1 MIRHTGMH
9 AAPEVLTTI
18 ALIGNPNTGK
28 TTLFNALTGANER
41 VGNYSGVTVELKS
54 GETFTPHGKK
64 LRVVDLP
71 GCYSLRAPSRDEQVA
86 VDALHGALPG
96 MRKPDLVVC
105 VLDASHLERH
115 LQLALQVIELQIP
128 TILALNMVDM
138 AEKSGLRLD
147 PAKLS
152 AELGVPVV
160 PMQASAGKGIIEL
173 KQALRFPFP
182 AAAHATWATGTG
194 DADQARRAFI
204 RNLCDLAARRPDAHQ
219 LTLSDRLDV
228 WLLHRVWGWVAFL
241 AIMFAVFWGIFSFAR
256 IPMGWIESAQG
267 AVAAW
272 VESLMPAGDFR
283 SLLVDGVL
291 GGVGG
296 VVVFLPQIVLLF
308 FFIGLLESSGY
319 MARAAYLMDGVMA
332 MAGLSGKAFL
342 PLFSSY
348 ACAIPGVMA
357 TRTIGSA
364 KERLVTIFIAPW
376 MSCSARLPVYFL
388 IVPLLLHEN
397 EGSWKQAL
405 VLFAIYTLGTL
416 SAFVVARVLRGKLGP
431 DPTAHHFMLELP
443 PYRLP
448 QWRYIFRHVLE
459 RGGSFVAKAG
469 TIILG
474 LSILLWA
481 LSTYPK
487 ADDEGADALAAS
499 AMGRLGAVIE
509 PIVKPLGF
517 DGRVGT
523 AILTSFAA
531 REVFNS
537 SLAELFRVDRKAS
550 DEETRSS
557 LRDRLALAKWP
568 DGRPL
573 FTPLSMISL
582 LVFYIYALQC
592 LPTSAVV
599 AREAGSWKWALGQ
612 LAFMSGFAYVASLGV
627 FQIGKLLGF

>member
-1 MIRHTGMH
+1 MAEGAER
-9 AAPEVLTTI
+9 LLTI
-18 ALIGNPNTGK
+18 ALIGNPNVGK
-28 TTLFNALTGANER
+28 TTLFNALTGANQK

-64 LRVVDLP
+64 LRVLDLP
-71 GCYSLRAPSRDEQVA
+71 GCYSLRAPTLDEKVA
-86 VDALHGALPG
+86 VDALMGELPG
-96 MRKPDLVVC
+96 YGKPDLVVC

-115 LQLALQVIELQIP
+115 LHLALQVMEMRIP
-128 TILALNMVDM
+128 TLIALNMVDM
-138 AEKSGLRLD
+138 AERAGVRLD

-152 AELGVPVV
+152 EELGVPVV
-160 PMQASAGKGIIEL
+160 AMHASAGKGMIEL

-182 AAAHATWATGTG
+182 SVPSAKWASSIG
-194 DADQARRAFI
+194 DAESARREFI
-204 RNLCDLAARRPDAHQ
+204 ENLCELAARRAAIHQ
-219 LTLSDRLDV
+219 LTRSDRVDG
-228 WLLHRVWGWVAFL
+228 WLMHPVMGWVAFL
-241 AIMFAVFWGIFSFAR
+241 VTMFAVFWGIFSLAK
-256 IPMGWIESAQG
+256 IPMGWMETLEGFVG
-267 AVAAW
+267 AAVT
-272 VESLMPAGDFR
+272 SRMPPGDLR

-296 VVVFLPQIVLLF
+296 VLVFLPQIVLLF

-332 MAGLSGKAFL
+332 RAGLSGKAFL

-364 KERLVTIFIAPW
+364 KERLVTMFIAPW

-388 IVPLLLHEN
+388 IVPLLLDET
-397 EGSWKQAL
+397 EGSWRQAL

-416 SAFVVARVLRGKLGP
+416 SAFCVARVLRHQLGP
-431 DPTAHHFMLELP
+431 DQDAHPFMLELP
-443 PYRLP
+443 PYRWP
-448 QWRYIFRHVLE
+448 QWSYIMRHVLE
-459 RGGSFVAKAG
+459 RAGAFVAKAG
-469 TIILG
+469 TLILG

-487 ADDEGADALAAS
+487 ARSDGADALSAS
-499 AMGRLGAVIE
+499 AMGRIGALIE
-509 PIVKPLGF
+509 PVVKPLGF

-537 SLAELFRVDRKAS
+537 SLAVLFRVDDRAS
-550 DEETRSS
+550 DEATRDS
-557 LRDRLALAKWP
+557 LRDRLASARWA

-573 FTPLSMISL
+573 FTPLALVSL

-592 LPTSAVV
+592 LPTTAVV
-599 AREAGSWKWALGQ
+599 ARESGSWKWALWQ
-612 LAFMSGFAYVASLGV
+612 LVFMSGTAYGASFCV
-627 FQIGKLLGF
+627 FQLGKILGF